1 MSYEN
6 PGAVML
12 LEVRV
17 PKGVAADENAAAGV
31 TEALARGR
39 MILETPGQGRAW
51 SPASGPGVSGSLVLA
66 DAGEAL
72 RVLHR
77 LRTELRADPARP
89 KLTVVAGIGRGG
101 EVEGTRLAGEAF
113 RGLGKRGRIRTRAL
127 TGEPRADQV
136 LAALCRTLD
145 TLHTGWTAAQWQAVH
160 RRDGGGT
167 LQQIG
172 EELGI
177 AYQNVSKRLIA
188 ARYDLYCD
196 VLNAAGLVLAEPVF
210 A

>member
-17 PKGVAADENAAAGV
+17 PKGVAADESAAAVVG
-31 TEALARGR
+31 EALARGR
-39 MILETPGQGRAW
+39 MILETPGQGRVW
-51 SPASGPGVSGSLVLA
+51 TPASGPGVSGSLVLA

-89 KLTVVAGIGRGG
+89 KLTVAAGIGRGG

-113 RGLGKRGRIRTRAL
+113 RGLGKRGRIRTRAIK
-127 TGEPRADQV
+127 GEPRSDQV

-160 RRDGGGT
+160 RRDAGGT

-210 A
+210 G

>member
-1 MSYEN
+1 MSFETR
-6 PGAVML
+6 GAVML

-17 PKGVAADENAAAGV
+17 PQGAATDPSAAAAV
-31 TEALARGR
+31 AEALARGR
-39 MILETPGQGRAW
+39 MVLESPGQGRVW
-51 SPASGPGVSGSLVLA
+51 SPASGPGVSGSVA
-66 DAGEAL
+66 FPDAGEAL
-72 RVLHR
+72 RLLHR
-77 LRTELRADPARP
+77 LRTELRSDPSRP
-89 KLTVVAGIGRGG
+89 KLTVVAGIGRGD

-113 RGLGKRGRIRTRAL
+113 RGLGKRGRIRTRVL
-127 TGEPRADQV
+127 TGEPKADQV
-136 LAALCRTLD
+136 LSALCRTLD
-145 TLHTGWTAAQWQAVH
+145 TLHTGWTAAQWQAVY

-196 VLNAAGLVLAEPVF
+196 VQNAAGLVLAEP
-210 A
+210 ALG